1 MAFELMGLNNS
12 LLQKYA
18 VQQIVECNE
27 FTAQYGLAL
36 TQTQA
41 VMLASTRA
49 ASLTANGRV
58 EFGGGV
64 IDKIIKEFC
73 DSPYISM
80 ANYTDTLNELID
92 MFYAYKNDALDLIT
106 DDELIKFMHTAFDGV
121 CQGSLDLLS
130 GRELAQM
137 ASNLRFGK
145 AADYQKDDELSEKDE
160 NGEY

>member
-18 VQQIVECNE
+18 VQQIVECND

-106 DDELIKFMHTAFDGV
+106 DDELIKFMHEAFDGV

>member
-1 MAFELMGLNNS
+1 MAFELMGLNNN

-18 VQQIVECNE
+18 VQQIVECND

-106 DDELIKFMHTAFDGV
+106 DDELIKFMHEAFDGV